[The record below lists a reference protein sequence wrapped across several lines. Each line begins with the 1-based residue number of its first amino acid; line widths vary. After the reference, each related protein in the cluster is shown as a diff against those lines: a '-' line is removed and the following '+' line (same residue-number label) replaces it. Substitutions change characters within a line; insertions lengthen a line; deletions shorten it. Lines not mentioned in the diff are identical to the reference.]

1 MSARYVVMDFET
13 TGINKYHDDE
23 VVQVAIINQD
33 DEILLHELCCPKHH
47 FSWVDAQKVHGITPA
62 MVKNKMPF
70 EHYLEQIISIFEDY
84 DFIVCYNI
92 AFEKGNAKFDKTQ
105 FYSIIY
111 KALFVLPLLQ
121 I

>member
-84 DFIVCYNI
+84 DFIVCYNN
-92 AFEKGNAKFDKTQ
+92 ERVCSNLWRKKL
-105 FYSIIY
+105 SWW
-111 KALFVLPLLQ
+111 L
-121 I
+121 